1 VVTKTALTKEE
12 LDRMTALV
20 KEAVG
25 FDATRG
31 DTVNVTN
38 ADFTMPPAMQ
48 PLPEPPLWKQPW
60 VIDIGKQLLGG
71 LFALIVAFGVIR
83 PAIKS
88 LTRREVV
95 VPANMPQTLNAD
107 GTLALPNG
115 MSAGADG
122 NAAAL
127 AGQNGQTPQL
137 EMPKESSELERIRSL
152 AAQDP
157 KLAAQVVKGW
167 VAAEG

>member
-1 VVTKTALTKEE
+1 LKKEE
-12 LDRMTALV
+12 IDQMTALV

-38 ADFTMPPAMQ
+38 ADFTMPPKVE
-48 PLPEPPLWKQPW
+48 PLPEPPIWKQSW
-60 VIDIGKQLLGG
+60 VLDLGKQLLGG

-83 PAIKS
+83 PAIRT

-95 VPANMPQTLNAD
+95 VPPGVGPVMNAD
-107 GTLALPNG
+107 GTLALP
-115 MSAGADG
+115 AGA
-122 NAAAL
+122 AL
-127 AGQNGQTPQL
+127 PAGGAGQVAQL
-137 EMPKESSELERIRSL
+137 APPRDQSELERVKAL
-152 AAQDP
+152 ASQDP

-167 VAAEG
+167 VNAD